1 MQTINL
7 QLPNGY
13 EILEKTQT
21 LKTRKA
27 LDLLLSGKQSE
38 FSKAIN
44 NYNGT
49 ITLFY
54 SVSKCPYC
62 GNELPVKNVNK
73 ETLSRDVIAQWSS
86 GQLTLFEQENPD
98 LIISNRFFVDKII
111 CCPCCKKES
120 KKSDKYYDVAISK
133 KRGKIKVSCLF
144 SNIEEMLDMG
154 WAETLELKAPF
165 VYYETIVFN
174 LYNGHTYIQIENQDR
189 NAICTRDTKCSFL
202 SSKGMWCQNSP

>member
-7 QLPNGY
+7 QLPSGY

-21 LKTRKA
+21 LKTSKA

-38 FSKAIN
+38 FSKATN

-54 SVSKCPYC
+54 SVIKCPYC
-62 GNELPVKNVNK
+62 GNELPVKNANK
-73 ETLSRDVIAQWSS
+73 EALSRDVIAQWSS

-98 LIISNRFFVDKII
+98 LIISNRVFVDKII
-111 CCPCCKKES
+111 YCPCCKKES
-120 KKSDKYYDVAISK
+120 KKAENYYDVAISK
-133 KRGKIKVSCLF
+133 KRGKIKVSYLF
-144 SNIEEMLDMG
+144 SDIKEIINIG

-165 VYYETIVFN
+165 IYYETTVFN

-189 NAICTRDTKCSFL
+189 NAICTRDNTKVVQ
-202 SSKGMWCQNSP
+202 KI